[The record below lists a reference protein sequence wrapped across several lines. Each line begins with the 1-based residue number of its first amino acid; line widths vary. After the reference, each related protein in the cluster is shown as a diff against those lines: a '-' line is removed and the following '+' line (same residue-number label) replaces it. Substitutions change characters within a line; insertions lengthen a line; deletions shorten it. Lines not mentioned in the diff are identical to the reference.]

1 MFDNYLTLGL
11 KSCLPLVPEHSYALG
26 YKGKNGEFSIMSKFK
41 FYRTLEPK
49 VSCTDAHRGMRGK
62 REVKY
67 RTPQANFKTLVN
79 KKAIKPQIVG
89 PLLKIFPES
98 LVPLEI

>member
-1 MFDNYLTLGL
+1 
-11 KSCLPLVPEHSYALG
+11 LPLVPEHSYALG

-49 VSCTDAHRGMRGK
+49 VSCTDAHRGVRGK

-67 RTPQANFKTLVN
+67 RTPKQISKHLL
-79 KKAIKPQIVG
+79 IKMQ
-89 PLLKIFPES
+89 
-98 LVPLEI
+98 

>member
-1 MFDNYLTLGL
+1 LFDNYLTLGL

-26 YKGKNGEFSIMSKFK
+26 YKGKNGELSIMSKFK

-49 VSCTDAHRGMRGK
+49 VSCTDAHRGVRGK

-67 RTPQANFKTLVN
+67 RTPKQISKHLL
-79 KKAIKPQIVG
+79 IKMQ
-89 PLLKIFPES
+89 
-98 LVPLEI
+98 